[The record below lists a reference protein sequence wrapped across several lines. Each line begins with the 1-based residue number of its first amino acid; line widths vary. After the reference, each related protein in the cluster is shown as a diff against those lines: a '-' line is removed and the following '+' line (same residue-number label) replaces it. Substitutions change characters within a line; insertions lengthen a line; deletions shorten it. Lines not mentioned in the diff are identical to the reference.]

1 MRRRSSRT
9 KAQGSSCVMENVDQD
24 QQNNEVIRQ
33 AQFAGTQENNNQVQ
47 VRDKISPISCKAK
60 ISYGAPPT
68 ISLDQAEKKMKD
80 EIVMIEEKI

>member
-1 MRRRSSRT
+1 
-9 KAQGSSCVMENVDQD
+9 MENVDQD

-60 ISYGAPPT
+60 ISCGAPPT
-68 ISLDQAEKKMKD
+68 ISLDQAEKKNERWDSHDRRKN
-80 EIVMIEEKI
+80 IIISLRCRHG